1 LDLKLSEADQTF
13 RDEVRDFLESNLT
26 EDIRIERRDSHAIG
40 QFEHIEVWHK
50 KLYEKGW
57 IAPGWPREHGGTG
70 WNEVQRFIFANECWQ
85 RGAPMLAPFGITM
98 CGPVLMAF
106 GTEEQKQYFLPRI
119 LSMQD
124 YWCQGYSEP
133 GSGSDLASLK
143 TRAEDKGDKYLVNGH
158 KIWTTHAHHANRIFL
173 LVRTDTATKPQ
184 AGISFL
190 LVDMDSPGIR
200 VEPIITLAG
209 DHEVNQVF
217 IDDVEVPKN
226 RLVGKENEGWT
237 VAKYLLSH
245 ERSGGNAAMVHQIV
259 ADIRFVATVEQTG
272 DGRRLIEDTQFLRDL
287 STLEID
293 LLGVDMM
300 ERRIM
305 SEFSQGGDPGAKSSI
320 LKARGTELMQRA
332 TMLNMELLGYYA
344 IPDQKDA
351 RKPGSNIAVVGPDY
365 AVAATAAYLNDR
377 AASIYAGSNEV
388 QRNIIAKMVLG
399 L

>member
-1 LDLKLSEADQTF
+1 LDLKLSEADQRF

-26 EDIRIERRDSHAIG
+26 EEIRIERRDSHAIG

-143 TRAEDKGDKYLVNGH
+143 TRAEDKGDRYLVNGH

>member
-1 LDLKLSEADQTF
+1 MDLKLSEADQRF

-26 EDIRIERRDSHAIG
+26 EEIRIERRDSHAIG

-143 TRAEDKGDKYLVNGH
+143 TRAEDKGDRYLVNGH

>member
-1 LDLKLSEADQTF
+1 LDLKLSEADQRF

-143 TRAEDKGDKYLVNGH
+143 TRAEDKGDRYLVNGH

>member
-143 TRAEDKGDKYLVNGH
+143 TRAEDKGDRYLVNGH

>member
-1 LDLKLSEADQTF
+1 MDLKLSEADQTF

-143 TRAEDKGDKYLVNGH
+143 TRAEDKGDRYLVNGH

-300 ERRIM
+300 EQRIM
-305 SEFSQGGDPGAKSSI
+305 SEFSQGGDPGAKTSI

-351 RKPGSNIAVVGPDY
+351 RKPGSNIAGVGPDY

>member
-143 TRAEDKGDKYLVNGH
+143 TRAEDKGDRYLVNGH

-226 RLVGKENEGWT
+226 RMVGKENEGWT

-351 RKPGSNIAVVGPDY
+351 RKPGSNIAGVGPDY

>member
-1 LDLKLSEADQTF
+1 
-13 RDEVRDFLESNLT
+13 
-26 EDIRIERRDSHAIG
+26 
-40 QFEHIEVWHK
+40 
-50 KLYEKGW
+50 
-57 IAPGWPREHGGTG
+57 
-70 WNEVQRFIFANECWQ
+70 
-85 RGAPMLAPFGITM
+85 
-98 CGPVLMAF
+98 
-106 GTEEQKQYFLPRI
+106 
-119 LSMQD
+119 
-124 YWCQGYSEP
+124 
-133 GSGSDLASLK
+133 
-143 TRAEDKGDKYLVNGH
+143 
-158 KIWTTHAHHANRIFL
+158 
-173 LVRTDTATKPQ
+173 
-184 AGISFL
+184 
-190 LVDMDSPGIR
+190 MDSPGIR

>member
-1 LDLKLSEADQTF
+1 MDLKLSEADQTF

-143 TRAEDKGDKYLVNGH
+143 TRAEDKGDRYLVNGH

-300 ERRIM
+300 EQRIM

>member
-1 LDLKLSEADQTF
+1 MDLKLSEADQTF

-143 TRAEDKGDKYLVNGH
+143 TRAEDKGDRYLVNGH

-351 RKPGSNIAVVGPDY
+351 RKPGSNIAGVGPDY

>member
-1 LDLKLSEADQTF
+1 MDLKLSEADQRF

-26 EDIRIERRDSHAIG
+26 EEIRIERRDSHAIG

-143 TRAEDKGDKYLVNGH
+143 TRAEDKGDRYLVNGH

-351 RKPGSNIAVVGPDY
+351 RKPGSNIAGVGPDY

>member
-1 LDLKLSEADQTF
+1 LDLKLSEADQRF

-26 EDIRIERRDSHAIG
+26 EEIRIERRDSHAIG

-143 TRAEDKGDKYLVNGH
+143 TRAEDKGDRYLVNGH
-158 KIWTTHAHHANRIFL
+158 KIWTTHAHHATRIFL

>member
-143 TRAEDKGDKYLVNGH
+143 TRAEDKGDRYLVNGH

-300 ERRIM
+300 EQRIM

-351 RKPGSNIAVVGPDY
+351 RKPGSNIAGVGPDY

>member
-1 LDLKLSEADQTF
+1 MDLKLSEADQTF

-300 ERRIM
+300 EQRIM
-305 SEFSQGGDPGAKSSI
+305 SEFSQGGDPGAKTSI

>member
-1 LDLKLSEADQTF
+1 MDLKLSEADQTF

-143 TRAEDKGDKYLVNGH
+143 TRAEDKGDRYLVNGH

-300 ERRIM
+300 EQRIM
-305 SEFSQGGDPGAKSSI
+305 SEFSQGGDPGAKTSI

>member
-1 LDLKLSEADQTF
+1 MDLKLSEADQRF

-143 TRAEDKGDKYLVNGH
+143 TRAEDKGDRYLVNGH

-351 RKPGSNIAVVGPDY
+351 RKPGSNIAGVGPDY

>member
-1 LDLKLSEADQTF
+1 MDLKLSEADQRF

-143 TRAEDKGDKYLVNGH
+143 TRAEDKGDRYLVNGH

>member
-1 LDLKLSEADQTF
+1 MDLKLSEADQTF

-26 EDIRIERRDSHAIG
+26 EEIRIERRDSHAIG

-143 TRAEDKGDKYLVNGH
+143 TRAEDKGDRYLVNGH

-300 ERRIM
+300 EQRIM
-305 SEFSQGGDPGAKSSI
+305 SEFSQGGDPGAKTSI

>member
-1 LDLKLSEADQTF
+1 LDLKLSEADQRF

-26 EDIRIERRDSHAIG
+26 EEIRIERRDSHAIG

>member
-1 LDLKLSEADQTF
+1 MDLKLSEADQRF

-26 EDIRIERRDSHAIG
+26 EEIRIERRDSHAIG

-300 ERRIM
+300 EQRIM
-305 SEFSQGGDPGAKSSI
+305 SEFSQGGDPGAKTSI

-351 RKPGSNIAVVGPDY
+351 RKPGSNIAGVGPDY

>member
-1 LDLKLSEADQTF
+1 MDLKLSEADQTF

>member
-1 LDLKLSEADQTF
+1 MDLKLSEADQTF

-143 TRAEDKGDKYLVNGH
+143 TRAEDKGDRYLVNGH

>member
-1 LDLKLSEADQTF
+1 MDLKLSEADQTF

-143 TRAEDKGDKYLVNGH
+143 TRAEDKGDRYLVNGH

-305 SEFSQGGDPGAKSSI
+305 SEFSQGGDPGAKTSI